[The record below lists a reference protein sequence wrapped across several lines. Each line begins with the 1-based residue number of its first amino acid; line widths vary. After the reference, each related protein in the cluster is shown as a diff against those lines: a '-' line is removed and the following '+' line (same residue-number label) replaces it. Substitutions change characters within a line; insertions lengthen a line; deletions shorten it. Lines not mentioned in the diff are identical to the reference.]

1 MTSLKEDQIPQIL
14 ISYHLAYFLLF
25 LLSIS
30 QRASHGVVLKRTLRL
45 HAEAL
50 AVLEIY
56 AEDDEGGDEL
66 RSRRKGP

>member
-1 MTSLKEDQIPQIL
+1 ML
-14 ISYHLAYFLLF
+14 
-25 LLSIS
+25 
-30 QRASHGVVLKRTLRL
+30 GL

-66 RSRRKGP
+66 DAVEKDLNK

>member
-1 MTSLKEDQIPQIL
+1 MTSVKEDQIPQIL

-25 LLSIS
+25 LFSMS
-30 QRASHGVVLKRTLRL
+30 QRASNGAVLKRILRL

>member
-1 MTSLKEDQIPQIL
+1 
-14 ISYHLAYFLLF
+14 
-25 LLSIS
+25 
-30 QRASHGVVLKRTLRL
+30 L